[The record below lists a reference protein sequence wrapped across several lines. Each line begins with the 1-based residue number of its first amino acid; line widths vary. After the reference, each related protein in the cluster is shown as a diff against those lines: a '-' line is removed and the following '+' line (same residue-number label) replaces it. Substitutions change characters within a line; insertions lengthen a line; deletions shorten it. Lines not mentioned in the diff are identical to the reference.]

1 MPAGF
6 AELARVVRGR
16 VIAVDAGPLLA
27 HLEGASVRE
36 VEAGALSSLADE
48 ECDAVLVGGLGAAA
62 PLELARALAPRL
74 RAGGTLT
81 FALPTTR
88 PGLKGATGS
97 LLGLLRRQKPVLLE
111 DLCEALLLAGLHEL
125 DARELD
131 GPTGTSLVTAHRR

>member
-1 MPAGF
+1 
-6 AELARVVRGR
+6 VRGR
-16 VIAVDAGPLLA
+16 VIAVDAGPLVA

-36 VEAGALSSLADE
+36 VESDALPSLPDE
-48 ECDAVLVGGLGAAA
+48 QCDAVLVGGLGAAA

-74 RAGGTLT
+74 RGGGTLT
-81 FALPTTR
+81 FAVPTTR

-97 LLGLLRRQKPVLLE
+97 LLGLLRRQRPVLLE

-131 GPTGTSLVTAHRR
+131 GAAGISLVTACKR